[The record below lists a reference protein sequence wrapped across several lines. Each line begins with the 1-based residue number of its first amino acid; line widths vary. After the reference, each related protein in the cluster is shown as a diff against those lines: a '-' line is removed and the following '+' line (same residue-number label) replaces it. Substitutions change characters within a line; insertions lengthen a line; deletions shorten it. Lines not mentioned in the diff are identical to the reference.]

1 MDFKNFSLLIIAGG
15 KFSNFGRDKRFIEV
29 GGKKLLENILQK
41 AIEKNFAQIFL
52 CVEEEILPIQILSW
66 KYEAKILVNK
76 FKNSSLLAEL
86 ATGLSKIQ
94 TDWALAISADMPFFD
109 FDVLQVEKFSRLR
122 AIIPVV
128 EKKSQPLAAFYHKSL
143 AEKFSQA
150 IHGGTTEILDALNLD
165 AMKKIP
171 QKFVDISANAK
182 IFFKIET
189 RADLRLATGRAANL
203 LRKVPVISVA
213 VTDDE
218 STFTENLI
226 QALAKENISVGVI
239 KNFAEEF
246 NFEIEGAKKF
256 QSAGAKKI
264 AAISPQ
270 GWLMFQQTEKR
281 EDFLTVAEKFEGV
294 DLILIESK
302 IPVIQPALSLLDFED
317 IKADKKIVAIFSNSP
332 EKSDEVF
339 QFDLTDTNSAVK
351 VCKFLMCRA

>member
-1 MDFKNFSLLIIAGG
+1 MDFKNFSLLILAGG
-15 KFSNFGRDKRFIEV
+15 KNSTFGQDKRFIEV

-41 AIEKNFAQIFL
+41 ATEKNFAQIFL
-52 CVEEEILPIQILSW
+52 CVEEEILPLQILSW
-66 KYEAKILVNK
+66 KYEAKILINK
-76 FKNSSLLAEL
+76 FKKSSPLAEL
-86 ATGLSKIQ
+86 STGLSKIQ

-109 FDVLQVEKFSRLR
+109 FETLHVEKFSRLR

-128 EKKSQPLAAFYHKSL
+128 EKKSKPLAAFYHKSL

-150 IHGGTTEILDALNLD
+150 IQGDTAEILDALNLD
-165 AMKKIP
+165 TKKIP
-171 QKFVDISANAK
+171 QKFIELSADEK

-203 LRKVPVISVA
+203 TRKIPVISVA
-213 VTDDE
+213 VAEDDE
-218 STFTENLI
+218 PFTENLI
-226 QALAKENISVGVI
+226 QALSAENISVGVI

-246 NFEIEGAKKF
+246 NFETEGLNKF
-256 QSAGAKKI
+256 QGAKKI

-302 IPVIQPALSLLDFED
+302 VPVVQPALSLLDFED
-317 IKADKKIVAIFSNSP
+317 IKADKKIAAIFSSSP
-332 EKSDEVF
+332 EKSGEVL
-339 QFDLTDTNSAVK
+339 QFNSTDIKSAVN
-351 VCKFLMCRA
+351 VCKFLIS